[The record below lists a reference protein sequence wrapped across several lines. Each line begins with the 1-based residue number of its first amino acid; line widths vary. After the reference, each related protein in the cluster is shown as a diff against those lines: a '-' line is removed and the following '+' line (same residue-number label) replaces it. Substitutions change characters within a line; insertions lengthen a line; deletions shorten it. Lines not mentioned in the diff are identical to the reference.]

1 MSNVVT
7 FAKQEDSEQ
16 KDESA
21 SAPAYAE
28 LAVTT
33 NFSFLRG
40 ASHPKD
46 FILQA
51 ISLGLTGIGIADR
64 NSVAGVVQA
73 YAALEQWREHALN
86 EKETRD
92 TDLPAIK
99 LIVGARLAFADGAP
113 DILAYPQNR
122 AAWGRLTRLLTVG
135 KSRGEKA
142 ECILFI
148 DDLIEHIAGLNLI
161 VMPPVRLPL
170 RRHPE
175 VRGGRAAE
183 PRRATALSLRPS
195 FEGRLR
201 RPPQDDGLQGLLSRL
216 TTAAPRSVWLAASML
231 YRGDDNRRLARLKA
245 IAEETFVPLI
255 AVNDALYHAPERRA
269 LQDVVTCIRE
279 HVTIDRAGRLLEANA
294 ERHLKAGQE
303 MARLF
308 RRAPEAIDRT
318 LRFLDRCNFSL
329 GELAGTEYPDE
340 NRTGYA
346 TAQDALLAL
355 AEEGFARRYPDGA
368 HPKVRLALDRE
379 LDMTLRLG
387 YAKYFLTV
395 HDIVNFARSKGI
407 LCQGRGSAANSV
419 ICYCLGITEV
429 DPEKVDLLFERFV
442 SEERKEPPDIDV
454 DFEHDRR
461 EEVIQHIYAKYR
473 RHHANLTA
481 TVIRYRGR
489 SAIREV
495 GKVFGL
501 SDDTVGALAGMLW
514 GWSQSGV
521 KEAEARKAG
530 LDPSDPRLNR
540 VMQLADELIDTPRH
554 LSQHPGG
561 FLITRS
567 RIDEVVPVE
576 NATMDERTVI
586 EWEKNDLEA
595 LRLLKVDVLGLGMLS
610 CLRRGLDL
618 LRIHYKLTPTVPSL
632 LAEQYEN
639 EKARAPVY
647 SMIQRADTIG
657 TFQIESRAQMSM
669 LPRLRPEKFY
679 DLVVEVAIVRPGP
692 IQGKMVHPYLIAREK
707 FRATGEEPAYPAPA
721 PEHGKPDELKDIL
734 HKTMGVPLF
743 QEQAMRIAIVAAKF
757 EPAEADKLRR
767 AMATFK
773 RVGTIKFFHDKF
785 INGMVARGYDPAFAA
800 NCFRQISGF
809 GEYGFPES
817 HAASF
822 ANLVYVS
829 CWMKCYY
836 PDVFA
841 AALLNSQP
849 MGFYAP
855 AQIVR
860 DAREHGVAVRAVDV
874 NCSDWDCTLE
884 GLSSRPE
891 LLCPLPLRER
901 ATQRFNEEEWVRGK
915 DLTPHPTELVETPA
929 MPSPTKR
936 AFTPVFDGLWGEG
949 ANATLGAVGQLHPRH
964 ASMTPAIRTTH
975 ALRLGF
981 RQISGFAEDHA
992 LRIESSR
999 GRGFDS
1005 VRDLWLRT
1013 RLPPAALERLANAD
1027 AFGSL
1032 GLSRRDALW
1041 AVRALQRTGDKDDLP
1056 LFARVAMP
1064 ELEPGVALP
1073 PMPPGEQV
1081 VEDYRHLH
1089 LSLKAHPVSFL
1100 RGDLDRRGILRNET
1114 LPGIANGER
1123 VTVAGLVLVR
1133 QRPGTAKGVIFMTL
1147 EDETGIANTI
1157 VWQRMFE
1164 QFRATV
1170 IGARLVAVT
1179 GPLQSASGVIHVVME
1194 HIEDLTPLLR
1204 RLSEAHG
1211 CVDALAPTDEVRR
1224 PVAERHRHPRAGDA
1238 LVTLLK
1244 ENRGLSEFAAQTA
1257 EVMPK
1262 GRNFH

>member
-1 MSNVVT
+1 MSNVVE
-7 FAKQEDSEQ
+7 FPGGA
-16 KDESA
+16 ESA
-21 SAPAYAE
+21 TAPLPAVAYAE

-40 ASHPKD
+40 ASHPEE
-46 FILQA
+46 LARQA
-51 ISLGLTGIGIADR
+51 AALGLAGIGIADR

-73 YAALEQWREHALN
+73 YAAVGQLNETIRALN
-86 EKETRD
+86 ETHRANAPE
-92 TDLPAIK
+92 LK
-99 LIVGARLAFADGAP
+99 LAVGARLTFADGTP

-122 AAWGRLTRLLTVG
+122 SAWGRLTRLLTVG

-142 ECILFI
+142 ECILFL

-161 VMPPVRLPL
+161 VMPSPSAHAREFEKMLTHL
-170 RRHPE
+170 RSASPRH
-175 VRGGRAAE
+175 
-183 PRRATALSLRPS
+183 
-195 FEGRLR
+195 
-201 RPPQDDGLQGLLSRL
+201 
-216 TTAAPRSVWLAASML
+216 VWLGASML
-231 YRGDDNRRLARLKA
+231 YRGDDTRRLRRLAA
-245 IAEETFVPLI
+245 IADTARVPLI
-255 AVNDALYHAPERRA
+255 AVNDVLYHAPERRP
-269 LQDVVTCIRE
+269 LQDVITCIRE
-279 HVTIDRAGRLLEANA
+279 HVTIDTAGRLLEANA
-294 ERHLKAGQE
+294 ERHLKSGQE
-303 MARLF
+303 IARLF
-308 RRAPEAIDRT
+308 RPAPEAVDRS
-318 LRFLDRCNFSL
+318 LRFLERCNFSL
-329 GELAGTEYPDE
+329 GELEKTEYPDE
-340 NRTGYA
+340 NRLGHA
-346 TAQDALLAL
+346 TPQEALVAL
-355 AEEGFARRYPDGA
+355 ANQGFARRYPEGA
-368 HPKVRLALDRE
+368 HPKVRLALERE
-379 LDMTLRLG
+379 LEMTLKLN

-395 HDIVNFARSKGI
+395 YDIVAFANSKGI

-429 DPEKVDLLFERFV
+429 DPERVDLLFERFV

-461 EEVIQHIYAKYR
+461 EEVIQYIYNKYG

-489 SAIREV
+489 SAIRQV
-495 GKVFGL
+495 GKAFGL

-514 GWSQSGV
+514 GWSAQGV
-521 KEAEARKAG
+521 KEDEVRRAG
-530 LDPSDPRLNR
+530 LDPSDARLNQ
-540 VMQLADELIDTPRH
+540 VMRLSDELIDFPRH

-576 NATMDERTVI
+576 NAAMDERTVI
-586 EWEKNDLEA
+586 EWEKNDLET
-595 LRLLKVDVLGLGMLS
+595 LRLLKVDVLALGMLS
-610 CLRRGLDL
+610 CLRRGLDYLRMHYRITPTLASL
-618 LRIHYKLTPTVPSL
+618 LRQEH
-632 LAEQYEN
+632 ADEEQ
-639 EKARAPVY
+639 RRPVY
-647 SMIQRADTIG
+647 RMIQRADTIG

-679 DLVVEVAIVRPGP
+679 DLVIEVAIVRPGP
-692 IQGKMVHPYLIAREK
+692 IQGRMVHPYLLAREK
-707 FRATGEEPAYPAPA
+707 FRDTGVEPAYPAPA
-721 PEHGKPDELKDIL
+721 PEYGPPDELKAIL

-785 INGMVARGYDPAFAA
+785 INGMVVRGYDPAFAA

-860 DAREHGVAVRAVDV
+860 DAREHGVDVRPIDV
-874 NCSDWDCTLE
+874 NHSDWDCTLE
-884 GLSSRPE
+884 PLSPPVIPGRPGGLGPESITTNGGYGFRAPRFARP
-891 LLCPLPLRER
+891 R
-901 ATQRFNEEEWVRGK
+901 N
-915 DLTPHPTELVETPA
+915 
-929 MPSPTKR
+929 
-936 AFTPVFDGLWGEG
+936 DGGEI
-949 ANATLGAVGQLHPRH
+949 HPRH
-964 ASMTPAIRTTH
+964 TSMQPDIRTTH
-975 ALRLGF
+975 ALRLGL
-981 RQISGFAEDHA
+981 RQISGFAEDQA
-992 LRIESSR
+992 QRIESVR

-1013 RLPPAALERLANAD
+1013 RLPPSALERLANAD

-1041 AVRALQRTGDKDDLP
+1041 AVRALQRAGDKDDLP
-1056 LFARVAMP
+1056 LFRRVAMP
-1064 ELEPGVALP
+1064 EMEPDVALP

-1100 RGDLDRRGILRNET
+1100 RRDLDARGIVRHELLPAMRN
-1114 LPGIANGER
+1114 GAR

-1164 QFRATV
+1164 TFRPIV

-1194 HIEDLTPLLR
+1194 RIEDLTPLLR
-1204 RLSEAHG
+1204 RLSDAHG
-1211 CVDALAPTDEVRR
+1211 AVDIRAHADQARR
-1224 PVAERHRHPRAGDA
+1224 PIIERHRHPRAGDS

-1244 ENRGLSEFAAQTA
+1244 DAPDLGELAAQTA